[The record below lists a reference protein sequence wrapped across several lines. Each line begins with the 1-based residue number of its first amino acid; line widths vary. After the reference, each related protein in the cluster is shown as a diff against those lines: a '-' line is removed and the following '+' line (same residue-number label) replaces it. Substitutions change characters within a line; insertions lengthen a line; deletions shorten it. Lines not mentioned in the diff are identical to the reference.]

1 MSDSTIPVVSL
12 PHFPQV
18 FTQALDAM
26 VSRTYC
32 NAPICQGTWD
42 DNGYPCGQLVHP
54 GFYFC
59 PEHEAAA
66 EEMEANRG

>member
-1 MSDSTIPVVSL
+1 
-12 PHFPQV
+12 
-18 FTQALDAM
+18 M